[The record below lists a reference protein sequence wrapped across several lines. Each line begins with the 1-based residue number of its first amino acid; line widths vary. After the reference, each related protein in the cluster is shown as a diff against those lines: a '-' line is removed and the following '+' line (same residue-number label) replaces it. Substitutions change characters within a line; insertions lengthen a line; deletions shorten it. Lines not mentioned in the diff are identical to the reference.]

1 MKRTFS
7 LLVVL
12 LLALTLAACSNDA
25 SFDFDR
31 GYIVVGM
38 EADYPPFNWLE
49 TESND
54 YNHPIHGTNDF
65 VAGYDVD
72 IAISIA
78 EELDL
83 ELRIVALAWE
93 ALIPALQTGTI
104 DIIVAGMSPRPDRL
118 EQINFTNDY
127 YTVRH
132 VVVVRADDVKLANA
146 TELAHL
152 EGAVGVGQ
160 IGTIYA
166 DLVDYIVDN
175 HGATALPVMD
185 TVPQIVTAITSEVA
199 DFTVVEKPVA
209 ESIVRT
215 NDNFTIILESSETN
229 NIYEVS
235 AEDRELSIGLRKVDS
250 ELLNLINNALKN
262 ATQAMRDA
270 WMDEALTLSE

>member
-132 VVVVRADDVKLANA
+132 VVVVRSDSNLANV
-146 TELAHL
+146 TELAGL

-166 DLVDYIVDN
+166 DLVDYVVDN

-185 TVPQIVTAITSEVA
+185 TVPQIVTALTTTDPVA

-209 ESIVRT
+209 LGIISA
-215 NDNFTIILESSETN
+215 NPNLTIILDVPE
-229 NIYEVS
+229 NIFNVS
-235 AEDRELSIGLRKVDS
+235 DEDRLISVGVRKSDNELRD
-250 ELLNLINNALKN
+250 LINDAL
-262 ATQAMRDA
+262 ATITQRQRDLFMELA
-270 WMDEALTLSE
+270 IERSGS